1 MPDAEQQQKL
11 RKSLTQALPPR
22 HTLTATIRD
31 LDARLEFAVDG
42 HQAPFILP
50 VLVRRVEL
58 HLPRLVESFEPVETP
73 IVSTLFPR
81 CLIADCW

>member
-1 MPDAEQQQKL
+1 MPTETNASQ
-11 RKSLTQALPPR
+11 SLTQALPPR

-42 HQAPFILP
+42 HQAPFVLP

-58 HLPRLVESFEPVETP
+58 HLPRLVESFEPRKPTKSAP
-73 IVSTLFPR
+73 RFPD
-81 CLIADCW
+81 L